1 MLIHAMYDH
10 AMHDYW
16 MNDHAVPD
24 QAPLIGSG
32 SRRAPGARAVQRPPR
47 GWNATS
53 ATPPMCPDPQES
65 G

>member
-1 MLIHAMYDH
+1 VLFHEMYDHEMYDH
-10 AMHDYW
+10 A
-16 MNDHAVPD
+16 VLD
-24 QAPLIGSG
+24 QALLIGSG
-32 SRRAPGARAVQRPPR
+32 SRRAPGAPAVQRPPR